1 MLLPIVRRKRGKV
14 KLCCYEIP
22 YSIIGAIVFTGLEE
36 TPKDMNEQIGIL
48 ERGKV
53 RTWSSSQTTKC

>member
-14 KLCCYEIP
+14 KRCYEIP

-36 TPKDMNEQIGIL
+36 APKDMNEQIGIL

>member
-1 MLLPIVRRKRGKV
+1 MI
-14 KLCCYEIP
+14 
-22 YSIIGAIVFTGLEE
+22 TDLEE
-36 TPKDMNEQIGIL
+36 APKDMNEQIGIL